1 MNPYA
6 VASVCALA
14 GLLQSTVTS
23 HVRLLGASPDLVLM
37 LAVACVLRLGLRDSL
52 PVVLAGGLIVDIL
65 TGAPFGCAIASL
77 VVVSVLV
84 SLVNVNIPH
93 TVRVWP
99 YLAIAVASLLYGLL
113 WMVILSLSGRT
124 VPWGAML
131 VREVLPAV
139 LMNTLAMPLMLLIAS
154 IWWRRTPEDAVA

>member
-1 MNPYA
+1 M
-6 VASVCALA
+6 ASVFALT

-37 LAVACVLRLGLRDSL
+37 LAVVCVLRWGLRDSL
-52 PVVLAGGLIVDIL
+52 PVILVGGLIVDIL

-77 VVVSVLV
+77 FLVSVLLG
-84 SLVNVNIPH
+84 LVNVNIPH

-99 YLAIAVASLLYGLL
+99 YVAVAVASLLYGLL
-113 WMVILSLSGRT
+113 WMVILRLSGRT

-139 LMNTLAMPLMLLIAS
+139 LMNTLTMPLMLLIAS
-154 IWWRRTPEDAVA
+154 VWWRRTPDDAVV